1 MATLSRHQV
10 RWVLAASAVGLGV
23 VFWSGRRAAETPE
36 GRAVVEVQS
45 AVYAQDEVRP
55 TIAPVT
61 KPVFAPG
68 ALFAWAQ
75 PPADVVAALDAALPA
90 PARSVRY
97 VQVNTALVTGK
108 ASPFWRRAGEGRV
121 VWPLPEG
128 GAISVVIDGSEMLG
142 ADRFTSTGHVEG
154 RPQSRA
160 VFAFNEGFLH
170 ATIDEP
176 GVGSHVLRV
185 ASGEFSQLYQ
195 VDPALVP
202 PCGGQR
208 KPIID
213 GAVLAAAAARQQR
226 AAQLRA
232 DGATAAGAVSGPAQV
247 SATGNSQA
255 AEIHVMMAVTQDV
268 LATLAGAARMA
279 ALQSA
284 FDVVIARVNRDF
296 AASLITARV
305 KLVKIAETTYDETMS
320 ADNKVQDEALTA
332 LHSETD
338 GQMDELH
345 ALRDQS
351 GADLVCLVLNRADFS
366 SSGLSF
372 VMDKPGDTTNAQ
384 FAFSVVQ
391 YFSIGGTSVVSHEF
405 GHLLGCAHDR
415 ENAFAPGAYAYS
427 HGYRFFGAN
436 GVRYRDI
443 MAYPPGIELGYF
455 SNPNVVAPAPVGVPV
470 GIAAG
475 LAGESDT
482 ARTIEQAAFEA
493 ATYRLQTQTPANVG
507 TLINVSTSATVG
519 ADERVVIAGFTV
531 EGSLPK
537 AMLVRAAGPA
547 LAAFGVP
554 NPLATP
560 QLELYSGATLLAENA
575 GWSAQPGAAAIT
587 ATTTQVGAFPF
598 AVGSA
603 DAALLV
609 TLPPGG
615 YTAVVRSAAATGA
628 ALVEAYESA
637 PGASRIVNLAT
648 RAYAD
653 NRGHPIV
660 AGFIVRGAA
669 EATKRVLVRVRG
681 PSLARAPF
689 NVPTAMDDPF
699 MEIRDA
705 TGQLILRSDDWS
717 TGAVGGASPAN
728 DFTPLVRYFNEQQI
742 AATGLAPA
750 NRREPC
756 LLADLPPGSYTVVVA
771 PFEKLPDEPARPG
784 VALVEVFEIG
794 AR

>member
-1 MATLSRHQV
+1 MATFSRHQV
-10 RWVLAASAVGLGV
+10 RWLLAASAVGLGV
-23 VFWSGRRAAETPE
+23 VFLVGRRGDETP
-36 GRAVVEVQS
+36 AVRSVADVRPLVHNRE
-45 AVYAQDEVRP
+45 EVRP
-55 TIAPVT
+55 IIAPAAQS
-61 KPVFAPG
+61 VFESG
-68 ALFAWAQ
+68 ALFAFVQ
-75 PPADVVAALDAALPA
+75 PAAELAAALDLALPA
-90 PARSVRY
+90 PARTVRY
-97 VQVNTALVTGK
+97 VQVNTALVAGK
-108 ASPFWRRAGEGRV
+108 ASPFWRRAGDGRV
-121 VWPLPEG
+121 SWPLPEG

-142 ADRFTSTGHVEG
+142 ADRFTSMGHVEG

-160 VFAFNEGFLH
+160 IFAFNEGFLH

-176 GVGSHVLRV
+176 GVGSQVLCV
-185 ASGEFSQLYQ
+185 ASEEYCQLYQ
-195 VDPALVP
+195 VDRALVP

-208 KPIID
+208 KPFVD

-226 AAQLRA
+226 AAQLRVE
-232 DGATAAGAVSGPAQV
+232 GATTPGAVTGPAQ
-247 SATGNSQA
+247 ATTLENPQA
-255 AEIHVMMAVTQDV
+255 PEIHVMMAATQDV
-268 LATLAGAARMA
+268 LATLAGGARTA

-284 FDVVIARVNRDF
+284 FDLVIARVNRDF
-296 AASLITARV
+296 AASLISARV
-305 KLVKIAETTYDETMS
+305 KLVKIAETTYDETKS
-320 ADNKVQDEALTA
+320 AGSKVQDEALTA
-332 LHSETD
+332 LHSATD

-351 GADLVCLVLNRADFS
+351 GADFVCLALNRRDFI

-372 VMDKPGDTTNAQ
+372 VIDKPGDTTNEQ
-384 FAFSVVQ
+384 FAFSVIQ
-391 YFSIGGTSVVSHEF
+391 FSLASGTNYVSHEF

-415 ENAFAPGAYAYS
+415 ENAFTPGAYAYS
-427 HGYRFFGAN
+427 YGYRFFGAD
-436 GVRYRDI
+436 GVRYHDI
-443 MAYPPGIELGYF
+443 MSYPPGIELGYF

-475 LAGESDT
+475 LSGESDT

-493 ATYRLQTQTPANVG
+493 ATYRLQTRTPANVG

-537 AMLVRAAGPA
+537 TMLVRAAGPA

-554 NPLATP
+554 MPLATP
-560 QLELYSGATLLAENA
+560 RLELYGGATRLAENA

-603 DAALLV
+603 DAALLE

-615 YTAVVRSAAATGA
+615 YTAVVRSASATGA
-628 ALVEAYESA
+628 ALVEVYESA

-660 AGFIVRGAA
+660 AGFVVRGAP

-681 PSLARAPF
+681 PALARVPF
-689 NVPTAMDDPF
+689 NVPDAMDDPQ
-699 MEIRDA
+699 MEIRNA
-705 TGQLILRSDDWS
+705 AGQLILRNDDWS
-717 TGAVGGASPAN
+717 TGSAGGASPAN
-728 DFTPLVRYFNEQQI
+728 DFTPLVRSYGEQQI

-756 LLADLPPGSYTVVVA
+756 LLADLPPGSYTVIVI
-771 PFEKLPDEPARPG
+771 PFESLPDEPARPG

-794 AR
+794 TR

>member
-10 RWVLAASAVGLGV
+10 RWLLAASAVGLGV
-23 VFWSGRRAAETPE
+23 VLLVGRRAEETP
-36 GRAVVEVQS
+36 AVRSAADVQRS
-45 AVYAQDEVRP
+45 VHPGEEVRP
-55 TIAPVT
+55 IIARAAQ
-61 KPVFAPG
+61 PVFAPG
-68 ALFAWAQ
+68 ALFAFVA
-75 PPADVVAALDAALPA
+75 PPADLVVALDAALPA
-90 PARSVRY
+90 PARLVRY
-97 VQVNTALVTGK
+97 VQVNPVLVAGK

-128 GAISVVIDGSEMLG
+128 GAISVVIEGSEMLG

-154 RPQSRA
+154 RPLSR
-160 VFAFNEGFLH
+160 VIFAFNAGFLH

-185 ASGEFSQLYQ
+185 ASEEFSQLYQ

-208 KPIID
+208 KPLID

-232 DGATAAGAVSGPAQV
+232 EGAPVAGGFSGPDSAMVSGNP
-247 SATGNSQA
+247 QA

-268 LATLAGAARMA
+268 LATLAGVARTA

-296 AASLITARV
+296 AASLISARV
-305 KLVKIAETTYDETMS
+305 KLVKIAETTYDETKS
-320 ADNKVQDEALTA
+320 AGNKVQDDALTA
-332 LHSETD
+332 LQVATD

-351 GADLVCLVLNRADFS
+351 GADFVCLALNRADFI

-372 VMDKPGDTTNAQ
+372 VIDKPGDTTNAQ
-384 FAFSVVQ
+384 FAFSVIQ
-391 YFSIGGTSVVSHEF
+391 FSLVGGTNYVSHEF
-405 GHLLGCAHDR
+405 GHLLGCVHDR
-415 ENAFAPGAYAYS
+415 ENAFSPGAYAYS
-427 HGYRFFGAN
+427 YGYRFFGAD
-436 GVRYRDI
+436 GVRYHDI
-443 MAYPPGIELGYF
+443 MSYPPGIELGVF
-455 SNPNVVAPAPVGVPV
+455 SNPTVVAPAPVGVPV

-475 LAGESDT
+475 LVGESDT

-493 ATYRLQTQTPANVG
+493 SSYRLQTLAPANVG

-537 AMLVRAAGPA
+537 TMLVRAAGPA

-554 NPLATP
+554 TPLAAP
-560 QLELYSGATLLAENA
+560 QLELYAGATRLAENA

-587 ATTTQVGAFPF
+587 AMTTQVGAFPF
-598 AVGSA
+598 AAGSA
-603 DAALLV
+603 DAALVV

-615 YTAVVRSAAATGA
+615 YTAVVRSASATGA

-660 AGFIVRGAA
+660 AGFVVRGAP
-669 EATKRVLVRVRG
+669 EATKRILVRVRG

-689 NVPTAMDDPF
+689 NVPNAMDDPL
-699 MEIRDA
+699 MEIRNA
-705 TGQLILRSDDWS
+705 AGQLVLRGDDWS

-728 DFTPLVRYFNEQQI
+728 DFTPLVRYHNEQQI

-756 LLADLPPGSYTVVVA
+756 LLADLPPGSYTVVVL
-771 PFEKLPDEPARPG
+771 PFESLPDQPARPG

-794 AR
+794 TR